1 MLFTCT
7 RSQRRVCC
15 EVGIGTIGTGG
26 DGGEDLRED
35 EDEFRE
41 DDDGLRQEEMGGSV
55 KVWDGC
61 FAQIRGRAPFR
72 KASSAMQYSGEDFRN
87 SSLRAGVSAG
97 EAVWER

>member
-35 EDEFRE
+35 DDELRE
-41 DDDGLRQEEMGGSV
+41 DDDGLREEEMGGFV

-61 FAQIRGRAPFR
+61 FAQIRGRAPVR
-72 KASSAMQYSGEDFRN
+72 KASSASRRRFPKFVFACGCFR
-87 SSLRAGVSAG
+87 R
-97 EAVWER
+97 